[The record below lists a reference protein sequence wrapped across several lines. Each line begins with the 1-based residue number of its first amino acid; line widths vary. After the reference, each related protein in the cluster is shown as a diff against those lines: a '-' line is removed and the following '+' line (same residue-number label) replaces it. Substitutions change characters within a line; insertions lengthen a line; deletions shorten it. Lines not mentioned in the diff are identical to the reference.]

1 MESDESA
8 EAKWEA
14 NIQPPT
20 IDELR
25 KYTKNAFSCK
35 YIKYMYS
42 QFKNVR
48 FILSLDNCPL
58 KRKKQIANI
67 SAV

>member
-1 MESDESA
+1 MPFYLFVAMESDESA
-8 EAKWEA
+8 EIMKWEA

-25 KYTKNAFSCK
+25 KFTKNAFSCK

-42 QFKNVR
+42 KFKNVR
-48 FILSLDNCPL
+48 FILSLGTYL
-58 KRKKQIANI
+58 QKL
-67 SAV
+67 